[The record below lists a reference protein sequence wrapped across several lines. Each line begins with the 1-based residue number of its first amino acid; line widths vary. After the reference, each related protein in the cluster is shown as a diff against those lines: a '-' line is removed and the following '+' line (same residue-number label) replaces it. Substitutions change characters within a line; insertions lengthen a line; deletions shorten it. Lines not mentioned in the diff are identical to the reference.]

1 MSAEVIVQL
10 VMSLGVIP
18 GLFIYLLFDTRK
30 ESKEQLKSSMERE
43 VKQIL
48 ASNEREARL
57 LEHLRSSDE
66 THKDISESVKLISN
80 NFISMQKDVE
90 YLKENRRN

>member
-1 MSAEVIVQL
+1 VSAEVIIQL

-30 ESKEQLKSSMERE
+30 ESKEQLKTSMERE

-66 THKDISESVKLISN
+66 THKDISENVKLISN

-90 YLKENRRN
+90 YLKDLRRN